1 MPYDEEEGAFI
12 EDILIREDQS
22 FKEISDGLKTFAK
35 SMKENENFSLKN
47 KTLMGSWL
55 IKVARIFRR
64 DKIMLRKSLP
74 GKFKDWI
81 YKE

>member
-1 MPYDEEEGAFI
+1 
-12 EDILIREDQS
+12 
-22 FKEISDGLKTFAK
+22 
-35 SMKENENFSLKN
+35 MKENENFSLKN

-64 DKIMLRKSLP
+64 DKITLRKSLP